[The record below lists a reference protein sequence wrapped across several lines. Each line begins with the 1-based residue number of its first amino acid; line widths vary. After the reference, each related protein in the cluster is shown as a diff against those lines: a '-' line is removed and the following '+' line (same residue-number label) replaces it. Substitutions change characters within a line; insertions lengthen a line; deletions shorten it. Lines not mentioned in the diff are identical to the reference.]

1 MSDRTSRTL
10 VALLLTVIPFS
21 QIPLDAYTPALPQ
34 MVRDLGTNNAAVQN
48 TVTAYM
54 LGMSLALVPIGLLAD
69 ALGRKP
75 VLIAGMSLLIVM
87 SVGCATA
94 GSIDVLLALRFA
106 QGVGGAVCMVVT
118 YAIAADR
125 FRDREL
131 TAVSGLLGAAWGMA
145 PLLAPAA
152 GGFLVQYA
160 SWRVVFLAIAGL
172 AALVLAAVI
181 FGLRET
187 LPADR
192 RQRVDV
198 RRTASIA
205 RGALADRRFLGF
217 TLIFA
222 TMASTQM
229 VLGVVAP
236 FLYQEQLGFTPAA
249 YGMIALFLGAMNL
262 VGELGCTSLATRVA
276 PRTLAF
282 GAFAVFSAGAL
293 ALLGGGVLFGASFW
307 ALTLAAALVLI
318 GSATLC
324 PMMYGMALGRFEG
337 NFGLLG
343 GLASTVCYLAV
354 SAAMATAAVLPESS
368 PAPLG
373 GLYVALGFLT
383 LLLLVM
389 ALPRTGIDSSQQE
402 TTRS

>member
-1 MSDRTSRTL
+1 
-10 VALLLTVIPFS
+10 VALLLGVIPFS

-34 MVRDLGTNNAAVQN
+34 MVRDLGADNTAVQN

-75 VLIAGMSLLIVM
+75 VLIAGLTALVVLSI
-87 SVGCATA
+87 GCAMA
-94 GSIDVLLALRFA
+94 GSIDVLLVLRFL
-106 QGVGGAVCMVVT
+106 QGVGGSVCMVVT

-131 TAVSGLLGAAWGMA
+131 TAISGLLGAAWGLA
-145 PLLAPAA
+145 PVLAPAA
-152 GGFLVQYA
+152 GGFLVQFS
-160 SWRVVFLAIAGL
+160 SWRMVFFVIAGL

-181 FGLRET
+181 FLLAET
-187 LPADR
+187 LPPDR
-192 RQRVDV
+192 RQKIDAS
-198 RRTASIA
+198 RTAGIV
-205 RGALADRRFLGF
+205 RNALVDRRFLGF

-222 TMASTQM
+222 AMASAQM

-236 FLYQEQLGFTPAA
+236 FLYQEQLGFSPAA
-249 YGMIALFLGAMNL
+249 YGAIALFLGATNL
-262 VGELGCTSLATRVA
+262 AGELGCTSLAMRVA

-282 GAFAVFSAGAL
+282 GAFGVFSAGAL
-293 ALLGGGVLFGASFW
+293 ALLIGGGLLGSNVW
-307 ALTLAAALVLI
+307 ALTLAGALVLM
-318 GSATLC
+318 GCGTLC
-324 PMMYGMALGRFEG
+324 PMMYGMALGLFDR
-337 NFGLLG
+337 NLGLLG
-343 GLASTVCYLAV
+343 GLISALCYLAV
-354 SAAMATAAVLPESS
+354 SGAMAIAAVLPESS

-373 GLYVALGFLT
+373 VLYTAFGVFT

-402 TTRS
+402 AKRS

>member
-1 MSDRTSRTL
+1 VSDRTSRGL
-10 VALLLTVIPFS
+10 VALLLAVVPFA
-21 QIPLDAYTPALPQ
+21 QIPLDAYTPGLPQ
-34 MVRDLGTNNAAVQN
+34 MVRDLGADNAAVQN

-54 LGMSLALVPIGLLAD
+54 LGMSLALVPIGVLAD

-75 VLIAGMSLLIVM
+75 VLIVGMTLLIAL

-94 GSIDVLLALRFA
+94 DSIDVLLALRFL
-106 QGVGGAVCMVVT
+106 QGIGGAACQVVSYT
-118 YAIAADR
+118 IAADR

-152 GGFLVQYA
+152 GGLLVQFA
-160 SWRVVFLAIAGL
+160 SWRAVFLVIAGL

-181 FGLRET
+181 FFLPET

-192 RQRVDV
+192 RQRIDL
-198 RRTASIA
+198 RRTASIVHE
-205 RGALADRRFLGF
+205 ALADRRFLGF

-222 TMASTQM
+222 AMASTQM

-236 FLYQEQLGFTPAA
+236 FLYQDQLGFSPSA
-249 YGMIALFLGAMNL
+249 YGLIALLLGAMNL

-282 GAFAVFSAGAL
+282 GAFAVFLAGVL
-293 ALLGGGVLFGASFW
+293 ALLGGGLLLGANFW
-307 ALTLAAALVLI
+307 ALTLAGSLVLI
-318 GSATLC
+318 GTATLC
-324 PMMYGMALGRFEG
+324 PMMYGMALGRFDR

-343 GLASTVCYLAV
+343 GLASTICYLAV

-373 GLYVALGFLT
+373 WLYAPLGLFT
-383 LLLLVM
+383 LLLLVV
-389 ALPRTGIDSSQQE
+389 ALPRTSVDSSQRE
-402 TTRS
+402 TTQS

>member
-1 MSDRTSRTL
+1 MGGRTSRGL
-10 VALLLTVIPFS
+10 VALLLCVIPFA

-34 MVRDLGTNNAAVQN
+34 MVHDLAANNTAVQN

-75 VLIAGMSLLIVM
+75 VLIAGMTLLIAM
-87 SVGCATA
+87 SVGCAMVS
-94 GSIDVLLALRFA
+94 SIDAMLAMRFL
-106 QGVGGAVCMVVT
+106 QGIGGAACQIIS
-118 YAIAADR
+118 YSIAADR

-131 TAVSGLLGAAWGMA
+131 TAVSGLLGAAWGTA
-145 PLLAPAA
+145 PMLAPAA

-160 SWRVVFLAIAGL
+160 SWRVVFLVIAGL

-181 FGLRET
+181 FLLPET
-187 LPADR
+187 LAADR
-192 RQRVDV
+192 RQRIDLRHTAGIV
-198 RRTASIA
+198 RD
-205 RGALADRRFLGF
+205 ALADRRFLGF

-222 TMASTQM
+222 AMASAQM

-236 FLYQEQLGFTPAA
+236 FLYQEQLGFSPAA
-249 YGMIALFLGAMNL
+249 YGLIALFLGAMNL
-262 VGELGCTSLATRVA
+262 LGELGCSGLATRMA

-282 GAFAVFSAGAL
+282 GAFAVYLAGAL
-293 ALLGGGVLFGASFW
+293 VLLGGGLLVGANFW
-307 ALTLAAALVLI
+307 ALTLAGSLVLI

-324 PMMYGMALGRFEG
+324 PMMYGMALGRFDA

-343 GLASTVCYLAV
+343 GLASTLCYLAV
-354 SAAMATAAVLPESS
+354 SASMATAAALPESS

-373 GLYVALGFLT
+373 WLYVALGFIT
-383 LLLLVM
+383 FVLLVV
-389 ALPRTGIDSSQQE
+389 ALPRTGIDTSQQE
-402 TTRS
+402 AGRT